1 MRASPLQRNKT
12 RKKPVTGKPR
22 PASEPVNTTG
32 SLPQGP
38 YPATAPAPS
47 AVPAKRKTRVGFRS
61 FAQPQQALTVPIRGI
76 ARVAQRQLAQ
86 AAQAHY
92 RQRAKQKEETR
103 EILGFALRLAETM
116 FHYGADASDV
126 DTAVVSVCAVYGI
139 HDVEVDITYQ
149 SIMINYVSE
158 FDEAASRGQLPE
170 AGVVGTEKLGHT
182 LVRVVRSTS
191 ENYRALERLYRL
203 LHDIGDGT
211 VSRTRAERRLAA
223 INADKKPYSPAVLL
237 LWNLLMAVAFTFG
250 VGGSW
255 RAALVA
261 LAVFTA
267 VNGAMAW
274 ASRLALP
281 SFFMM
286 GLGSAV
292 VTVLALL
299 VSSPDGWLYGHGF
312 IVSAPHIVAAGL
324 MMLLPTFRLVSAV
337 QDALHGYPLTAAGK
351 FVITGVNFVGL
362 VAGIAVAVTLVN
374 YFDAASLDVQGT
386 VFNPPPLWVSM
397 VGMAVGSAMSTAAW
411 QGSARN
417 IGLTVAVSFTGQLAY
432 YGVAST
438 LGAEA
443 ARVQVLAGALAVGL
457 SAAILGY
464 LRNTPSSIYYVP
476 GMMFMLPGLSIFR
489 SSYLLLSGE
498 NISAGVQG
506 LTLAGMTVLLMAT
519 GIVCGTYL
527 CDYMA
532 EKIRSRGRSVS
543 ESPGTA
549 DTD

>member
-1 MRASPLQRNKT
+1 M
-12 RKKPVTGKPR
+12 TGKPGSENKPVPPPP
-22 PASEPVNTTG
+22 PATPH
-32 SLPQGP
+32 LPQGP
-38 YPATAPAPS
+38 YPATAPAHSTVSTATGRRPRS
-47 AVPAKRKTRVGFRS
+47 GFRS

-86 AAQAHY
+86 IAQSHY
-92 RQRAKQKEETR
+92 QQRVQQKEETR

-170 AGVVGTEKLGHT
+170 AGEVGTEKLGHT

-191 ENYRALERLYRL
+191 ENYRALEQLYQL
-203 LHDIGDGT
+203 LADIGTGQ

-255 RAALVA
+255 RAAVVA

-267 VNGAMAW
+267 VNGAMSW
-274 ASRLALP
+274 AGRLALP

-292 VTVLALL
+292 VTILALL

-312 IVSAPHIVAAGL
+312 YVSAPHIVAAGL

-362 VAGIAVAVTLVN
+362 VAGIAVAVTLMS
-374 YFDAASLDVQGT
+374 YFDAASLDVQRA
-386 VFNPPPLWVSM
+386 VFNPPPLWVSIA
-397 VGMAVGSAMSTAAW
+397 GMAWGSAMSTAAW

-417 IGLTVAVSFTGQLAY
+417 IGLTVAVSLVGQLVY
-432 YGVAST
+432 YGVGAT

-443 ARVQVLAGALAVGL
+443 ARLQVLVGAFAVGL
-457 SAAILGY
+457 SAAVLGY
-464 LRNTPSSIYYVP
+464 MKNAPASIYYVP

-498 NISAGVQG
+498 DISAGVQG
-506 LTLAGMTVLLMAT
+506 LTMASMTVLLMAT

-527 CDYMA
+527 CDYVT
-532 EKIRSRGRSVS
+532 EKIRSRGRPASGS
-543 ESPGTA
+543 
-549 DTD
+549 